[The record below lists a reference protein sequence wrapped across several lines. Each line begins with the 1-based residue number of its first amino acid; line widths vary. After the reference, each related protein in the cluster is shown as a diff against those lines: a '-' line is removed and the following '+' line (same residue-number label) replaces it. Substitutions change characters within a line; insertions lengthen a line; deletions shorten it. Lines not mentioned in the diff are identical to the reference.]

1 MERPTRLCIAVA
13 LLATTSGLVRAAGTA
28 PVAAPAPVTAPVPA
42 VTDEAALA
50 ARAAVV
56 AGDLGARLKAE
67 LQAAL
72 AAGGPLAAIDTCHGK
87 AMAIAVEQGES
98 SGWDVGRTSLRVR
111 NPDNAPDAWERSV
124 LESFAQRV
132 AAGENPATL
141 TAQKTVKVGD
151 HHYFRYMQAIPTVE
165 ACTLCHGK
173 AISPEVS
180 ARLNALYPDDRAT
193 GFAPGDLRGAFTLT
207 RQVD

>member
-1 MERPTRLCIAVA
+1 MMRRLAGLV
-13 LLATTSGLVRAAGTA
+13 LATGTALAGTA
-28 PVAAPAPVTAPVPA
+28 TMAADPGG
-42 VTDEAALA
+42 EAEWA

-67 LQAAL
+67 LQAAM

-87 AMAIAVEQGES
+87 AMAVAVEQSES

-124 LESFAQRV
+124 LESFEQRI
-132 AAGENPATL
+132 AAGESPATL

-151 HHYFRYMQAIPTVE
+151 HHYFRYMKAIPTAE
-165 ACTLCHGK
+165 MCTMCHGK
-173 AISPEVS
+173 AIAPEV
-180 ARLNALYPDDRAT
+180 AAKIGELYPDDRAT
-193 GFAPGDLRGAFTLT
+193 GFAPGELRGAFTLT